1 MSGIDLPDSIRTT
14 RLNLIGGGSYNSFSL
29 MKVGSRRA
37 FLLIFGFVGLAIA
50 LGSFADMF
58 VRRPADG
65 VVPYPYNQDA
75 VLVREV
81 LRGSGAE
88 KAGILP
94 GDRVLGINH
103 RMVRGPADARR
114 ELLKSR
120 IGSRVPYMVE
130 RGKNNV
136 FIAVVPLT
144 GRILA
149 DPTYF
154 YEAILGFFFFAI
166 GLFVFWKRPDDG
178 AVRVFFIVC
187 VLFLLFFVCRLR
199 PASYWWVDLFVQ
211 NTGTISLFLLPAA
224 FLHFFL
230 VFPRQNQFRFSE
242 DASPSSFART
252 VQNFLNG
259 SPLLYFL
266 IYAIPPVVFIFD
278 VRRQIQGRSVKLL
291 SGAPLASWVLLGDY
305 LVLGLAALA
314 HSAFTLENPRER
326 RQVTQVFL
334 GTILGTAPFVLF
346 GIVFPTALHNDAYVF
361 YGIAPMVLIPLTFAY
376 AIVRFQILNVRVIVR
391 KSLLYTISTAVL
403 FAFYAGA
410 LSAANAI
417 FANSRLASSRL
428 FLFGVFL
435 VVIPTFEFLRR
446 RLQNPIDRLFFREKY
461 DYQKAMLEISE
472 AVAGELDLARVSDYL
487 TARILSLLRLSGAE
501 LFLRDRDNQ
510 FFGRE
515 HHDQKVQGCSL
526 VARFLQGSSRP
537 RGVAELKS
545 GCWGEPESVAFLDS
559 ISRRGVSLLVPIIYR
574 ERLMG
579 FFTLKGKLS
588 EESFDADDLLVL
600 ETLANHAATAI
611 ETASLHDEM
620 TQQAEFRRDLE
631 IARDIQTSL
640 FPREFPKI
648 PGVRFSG
655 GSLPARIVG
664 GDFYDFFPFQ
674 NGARLGFVMG
684 DVSGKSIPASL
695 LMVASRE
702 IIFAGSRT
710 IEDPGALFRASNRRI
725 YDIKRKMFVALGYFL
740 LDVESLTLK
749 YAIGGQPL
757 PLLLR
762 SGDGGPR
769 LLEPPD
775 FRLPLGALREV
786 PYDTREVY
794 LRNGDLI
801 LFYTDGFTEAMDVEM
816 NPFGEDQ
823 LMRSFERHASPD
835 LEETARGIL
844 ADVRAHAGDA
854 EQYDDMTFMLMS
866 ISKG

>member
-1 MSGIDLPDSIRTT
+1 VISGMGAI
-14 RLNLIGGGSYNSFSL
+14 LNQIHRRPYNLFSL
-29 MKVGSRRA
+29 MSFGSRRA
-37 FLLIFGFVGLAIA
+37 LLLVFGFVGLAIA
-50 LGSFADMF
+50 LASLADMF
-58 VRRPADG
+58 IRRPADG
-65 VVPYPYNQDA
+65 VVPYPYGPDG

-81 LRGSGAE
+81 LKGSGAE
-88 KAGILP
+88 SAGIVA
-94 GDRVLGINH
+94 GDRILGINH

-120 IGSRVPYMVE
+120 IGSRVPYMIE
-130 RGKNNV
+130 RGPNNTFV
-136 FIAVVPLT
+136 VAVVPT

-154 YEAILGFFFFAI
+154 YEAVLGLLFFAI
-166 GLFVFWKRPDDG
+166 GLFVFEKRPEDG
-178 AVRVFFIVC
+178 AVRVFFVVC

-230 VFPRQNQFRFSE
+230 VFPRPTRFRFADE
-242 DASPSSFART
+242 EPASSAMRSF
-252 VQNFLNG
+252 QSFLNG
-259 SPLLYFL
+259 GPLLYFL
-266 IYAIPPVVFIFD
+266 IYAIPPIVFIFD
-278 VRRQIQGRSVKLL
+278 VRRQMAGRGVKLL
-291 SGAPLASWVLLGDY
+291 SGAPVASWVLLGDY

-326 RQVTQVFL
+326 RQVMQVFL
-334 GTILGTAPFVLF
+334 GTILGTAPFVVF

-361 YGIAPMVLIPLTFAY
+361 YGIAPMVLIPMTFAY

-391 KSLLYTISTAVL
+391 KSLLYTISTAIL

-410 LSAANAI
+410 LSAANAL

-446 RLQNPIDRLFFREKY
+446 RLQSPIDRLFFREKY

-487 TARILSLLRLSGAE
+487 TARILSLLRLSGVE
-501 LFLRDRDNQ
+501 LFLRDREGNLS
-510 FFGRE
+510 GRE
-515 HHDQKVQGCSL
+515 NREC
-526 VARFLQGSSRP
+526 RTSSRSLLAKALQASARP
-537 RGVAELKS
+537 RAVAELKTL
-545 GCWGEPESVAFLDS
+545 CWGERESVVFLDEVAG
-559 ISRRGVSLLVPIIYR
+559 RGFSLLVPIVYR

-579 FFTLKGKLS
+579 FFALKGKLS
-588 EESFDADDLLVL
+588 EEAFDPDDLLVL
-600 ETLANHAATAI
+600 ETVANHAATAI

-640 FPREFPKI
+640 FPRDFPQLA
-648 PGVRFSG
+648 GVRFAG
-655 GSLPARIVG
+655 GSLPARVVG
-664 GDFYDFFPFQ
+664 GDFYDFFSFQ

-702 IIFAGSRT
+702 ILYAGSRG
-710 IEDPGALFRASNRRI
+710 IEDPGALFRESNRRI
-725 YDIKRKMFVALGYFL
+725 YDIKRKMFVALGYFV
-740 LDVESLTLK
+740 LDTQALTLK
-749 YAIGGQPL
+749 YAIGGQPM

-762 SGDGGPR
+762 SGDGGPKG
-769 LLEPPD
+769 LEPPD

-794 LRNGDLI
+794 LKNGDLI
-801 LFYTDGFTEAMDVEM
+801 LFYTDGFTEAMDTSM
-816 NPFGEDQ
+816 NPYGEER
-823 LMRSFERHASPD
+823 LTRSLARHASPD

-844 ADVRAHAGDA
+844 SDVRAHVGDA

>member
-1 MSGIDLPDSIRTT
+1 M
-14 RLNLIGGGSYNSFSL
+14 NF
-29 MKVGSRRA
+29 GSRRA
-37 FLLIFGFVGLAIA
+37 PLLVFGFVGLAIA
-50 LGSFADMF
+50 LGSLADMF

-65 VVPYPYNQDA
+65 VVPNPYSQDA

-81 LRGSGAE
+81 LKGSGADR
-88 KAGILP
+88 AGILP
-94 GDRVLGINH
+94 GDRILGINH
-103 RMVRGPADARR
+103 RIVRGPSDARR
-114 ELLKSR
+114 ELLKCR
-120 IGSRVPYMVE
+120 IGSRVAYMVE
-130 RGKNNV
+130 RAGKRD
-136 FIAVVPLT
+136 FVVDVVLT

-154 YEAILGFFFFAI
+154 YEAILGFLFFAI

-178 AVRVFFIVC
+178 AVRVFFVVC

-230 VFPRQNQFRFSE
+230 IFPRPNQFRFAAE
-242 DASPSSFART
+242 DPPRSIARSL
-252 VQNFLNG
+252 QGFLNG

-278 VRRQIQGRSVKLL
+278 VQRQMQGRGVKLL

-314 HSAFTLENPRER
+314 HSAFTLEDPRER
-326 RQVTQVFL
+326 RQVMQVFV
-334 GTILGTAPFVLF
+334 GTIFGTAPFVLF
-346 GIVFPTALHNDAYVF
+346 GIVFPTALHNDEYVF

-391 KSLLYTISTAVL
+391 RSLLYTISTAIL
-403 FAFYAGA
+403 FAVYAGA
-410 LSAANAI
+410 LSAANAL

-446 RLQNPIDRLFFREKY
+446 RLQSPIDRLFFREKY

-501 LFLRDRDNQ
+501 LFLRDKDGN
-510 FFGRE
+510 FVGRE
-515 HHDQKVQGCSL
+515 HRDQRLADRSL
-526 VARFLQGSSRP
+526 VSRFLQGSARP
-537 RGVAELKS
+537 RGISELKS
-545 GCWGEPESVAFLDS
+545 GCWGESDSVAFLDS
-559 ISRRGVSLLVPIIYR
+559 IAGRGVALLVPIIYR
-574 ERLMG
+574 DRLMG
-579 FFTLKGKLS
+579 FFALKSKLS
-588 EESFDADDLLVL
+588 EEGFDPDDLLVL

-640 FPREFPKI
+640 FPREFPKVE
-648 PGVRFSG
+648 GVSFSG
-655 GSLPARIVG
+655 GSLPARVVG

-702 IIFAGSRT
+702 IIFAGSRRL
-710 IEDPGALFRASNRRI
+710 EDPGALFRESNRRI

-740 LDVESLTLK
+740 LDVEALTLK

-757 PLLLR
+757 PFLLR
-762 SGDGGPR
+762 SGGGGPT
-769 LLEPPD
+769 LLDPPEY
-775 FRLPLGALREV
+775 RLPLGALREV

-794 LRNGDLI
+794 LRRGDL
-801 LFYTDGFTEAMDVEM
+801 LFFYTDGFTEAMDSEM
-816 NPFGEDQ
+816 NPFGEDR
-823 LMRSFERHASPD
+823 LMRSFAKHASTD
-835 LEETARGIL
+835 LEATARGIL
-844 ADVRAHAGDA
+844 ADVRAHVADA

-866 ISKG
+866 ISKE

>member
-1 MSGIDLPDSIRTT
+1 M
-14 RLNLIGGGSYNSFSL
+14 NF
-29 MKVGSRRA
+29 GSRRA
-37 FLLIFGFVGLAIA
+37 LLLIFGFVGLAIA
-50 LGSFADMF
+50 LGSIADMF

-65 VVPYPYNQDA
+65 VVPYPYNQEA

-88 KAGILP
+88 RAGIAP
-94 GDRVLGINH
+94 GDRILGINH

-114 ELLKSR
+114 ELLKAQIGAR
-120 IGSRVPYMVE
+120 IPYMIQ
-130 RGKNNV
+130 RSRNDV
-136 FIAVVPLT
+136 FVRDVVLT

-154 YEAILGFFFFAI
+154 YEAIIGFLFFAI
-166 GLFVFWKRPDDG
+166 GLFVFWKSPDDEG
-178 AVRVFFIVC
+178 VRVFFVVC

-230 VFPRQNQFRFSE
+230 IFPRRNQFHFADE
-242 DASPSSFART
+242 EGSSAFAKE
-252 VQNFLNG
+252 VQGFLNG
-259 SPLLYFL
+259 SRLLFFL
-266 IYAIPPVVFIFD
+266 MYAIPPIVFIFD
-278 VRRQIQGRSVKLL
+278 VQRQIEGRDVKLL

-314 HSAFTLENPRER
+314 HSAFTLENPSER
-326 RQVTQVFL
+326 RQVMQVFV

-376 AIVRFQILNVRVIVR
+376 AIVRYQILNVRVIVR
-391 KSLLYTISTAVL
+391 RSLLYTISTAFL

-410 LSAANAI
+410 LSAANAL
-417 FANSRLASSRL
+417 FANSRLASSKL

-435 VVIPTFEFLRR
+435 IVIPTFEFLRR

-472 AVAGELDLARVSDYL
+472 AVAGELDLSRVSDYL

-501 LFLRDRDNQ
+501 LFLRDRENAIR
-510 FFGRE
+510 GRE
-515 HHDQKVQGCSL
+515 HRDQKVSDRSL
-526 VARFLQGSSRP
+526 VARFLRGSARP
-537 RGVAELKS
+537 RGIAELKS

-559 ISRRGVSLLVPIIYR
+559 IARRGVALLVPIIYR

-579 FFTLKGKLS
+579 FFALKGKLS
-588 EESFDADDLLVL
+588 EEAFDPDDFLVL

-648 PGVRFSG
+648 DGVRFAG
-655 GSLPARIVG
+655 GSLPARVVG
-664 GDFYDFFPFQ
+664 GDFYDFFPFR
-674 NGARLGFVMG
+674 NGERLGFVMG

-702 IIFAGSRT
+702 IIYAGSRG
-710 IEDPGALFRASNRRI
+710 IEDPGELFRESNRRI
-725 YDIKRKMFVALGYFL
+725 YDIKRKMFVALGYFV

-757 PLLLR
+757 PILLR
-762 SGDGGPR
+762 VGDGGPK
-769 LLEPPD
+769 LLEAPEY
-775 FRLPLGALREV
+775 RLPLGALREV
-786 PYDTREVY
+786 PYDTREMF

-801 LFYTDGFTEAMDVEM
+801 LFYTDGFTEAMDVGM
-816 NPFGEDQ
+816 DPYGEER
-823 LMRSFERHASPD
+823 LMTSFARHANSD
-835 LEETARGIL
+835 LEVTARGIL
-844 ADVRAHAGDA
+844 SDVRAHAGDA